1 MRVAAALFA
10 SLVSVVFLG
19 GRARAADDPY
29 AALLA
34 PAGVCGAAD
43 GQLVLDSQTAE
54 RTMLCLTN
62 YARTQS
68 GLAPLTLSA
77 TLNAAGNAK
86 LAADVSCNQFTHEP
100 CGQPFDV
107 VFSGYTQGA
116 VSYEIGEN
124 IAWGTGSLG
133 TPRSIMDAWLHS
145 AGHRENILTPAFK
158 EVGVGYL
165 PSQSFLGNAGASLWS
180 QEFGVRSLAEASA
193 PASTTPTTTAPTPTT
208 TAPTPTTTAPTSTT
222 SAPRTATAQ
231 KPVAKKTKK
240 KPVHKRALRRRR

>member
-10 SLVSVVFLG
+10 SLVFVVFLCG
-19 GRARAADDPY
+19 SARAADDPY

-43 GQLVLDSQTAE
+43 GQPVLDPQTAQ

-86 LAADVSCNQFTHEP
+86 LAADVSCNQFSHEP

-145 AGHRENILTPAFK
+145 AGHRENILTATFK
-158 EVGVGYL
+158 EVGVGYI

-180 QEFGVRSLAEASA
+180 QEFGVRSSAEPGA
-193 PASTTPTTTAPTPTT
+193 PASTAPTPTT
-208 TAPTPTTTAPTSTT
+208 PTPPTTT
-222 SAPRTATAQ
+222 APRTATAQ
-231 KPVAKKTKK
+231 KPVAKKAKK
-240 KPVHKRALRRRR
+240 KPVHKRRALRRRR